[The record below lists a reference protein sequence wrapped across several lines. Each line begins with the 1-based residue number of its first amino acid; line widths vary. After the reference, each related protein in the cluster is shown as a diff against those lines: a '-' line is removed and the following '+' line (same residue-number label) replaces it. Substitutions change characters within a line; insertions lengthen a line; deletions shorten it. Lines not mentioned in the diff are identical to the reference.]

1 MTPRHVT
8 VPGVDGDLSGVLFE
22 PDVTALVSAPAAR
35 ATPATS
41 AAPAT
46 STAPAAPA
54 ASTAP
59 ASAGLPAVIVVPEID
74 GFCEGTVAAAR
85 RLAEAGYVAL
95 ALDLYAPYG
104 SAPRLRGYE
113 DTIAWVDRLNDRRQ
127 VSDLVQALDWLR
139 ARPSA
144 DTDRVA
150 IVGFSIGGRYG
161 MMLTTEP
168 HGLRAVVAFYSRP
181 WPGAEIAERALAPG
195 KHVAQFTA
203 PVCALFGAEDDLVP
217 LSMVDDFRRL
227 LAQHPTCGHEVHIL
241 PGRHFFAN
249 ESRPRRY
256 QPESAEKAWDLT
268 LAFLASHTG
277 PRPSTAS
284 ARIT

>member
-1 MTPRHVT
+1 VPDVTPRHV
-8 VPGVDGDLSGVLFE
+8 VLPGVDGDLSGVLFE
-22 PDVTALVSAPAAR
+22 PDSTAAATAPGAPAL
-35 ATPATS
+35 PA
-41 AAPAT
+41 P
-46 STAPAAPA
+46 
-54 ASTAP
+54 
-59 ASAGLPAVIVVPEID
+59 AGLPAVIVVPEID

-85 RLAEAGYVAL
+85 RLAEAGYITL

-104 SAPRLRGYE
+104 SAPHLRGYA
-113 DTIAWVDRLNDRRQ
+113 DTIAWLDRLNDRRQ

-139 ARPSA
+139 RRPGTDA
-144 DTDRVA
+144 DRVA
-150 IVGFSIGGRYG
+150 IVGFSVGGRYG

-181 WPGAEIAERALAPG
+181 WPGAEIPDALAPG

-217 LSMVDDFRRL
+217 IAMVDDFRRL
-227 LAQHPTCGHEVHIL
+227 LAQHPALGHEVHVV

-256 QPESAEKAWDLT
+256 HAESAEKAWAFALD
-268 LAFLASHTG
+268 FLATQMK
-277 PRPSTAS
+277 PTPSTSS